1 MSETL
6 SLAFAFAW
14 LFAIPSAH
22 SQEVAPDVLVKSLS
36 SEVIAEIR
44 RDRAIQAGD
53 GAKIAALIETKIV
66 PHFDLR
72 RITQLAVGQGWR
84 RATPEQ
90 QERLMQEFKTLLVR
104 TYSGALASYRD
115 QEIEF
120 RPLRAA
126 AGDTEVT
133 VKSLIRQKGAEP
145 IEVVFDRDRRA
156 MEDLRRQARRHQP
169 RRDLPQQLRR
179 GSAQQRRRRADR
191 PAREKKPTGLGARI
205 SCQAAQEG
213 VRAAPVRICEFAA
226 S

>member
-6 SLAFAFAW
+6 SLAFALAW
-14 LFAIPSAH
+14 LFAVPSAH

-36 SEVIAEIR
+36 SEVIAEVR
-44 RDRAIQAGD
+44 RDKAIQAGD
-53 GAKIAALIETKIV
+53 GAKIAALIETKVV

-104 TYSGALASYRD
+104 TYSGALSSYRD

-126 AGDTEVT
+126 AGDAEVT
-133 VKSLIRQKGAEP
+133 VKSLIRQRGAEA
-145 IEVVFDRDRRA
+145 IAVEYDLARVGAQWKIFD
-156 MEDLRRQARRHQP
+156 
-169 RRDLPQQLRR
+169 
-179 GSAQQRRRRADR
+179 
-191 PAREKKPTGLGARI
+191 
-205 SCQAAQEG
+205 
-213 VRAAPVRICEFAA
+213 VRIGGISLVATYRSSFAEEVRNNGVDGLIGLLERKNRQI
-226 S
+226 

>member
-14 LFAIPSAH
+14 LFAVPPAH
-22 SQEVAPDVLVKSLS
+22 SQEVAPDVLVKGLS
-36 SEVIAEIR
+36 SEVIAEVR
-44 RDRAIQAGD
+44 RDKTIQAGD

-145 IEVVFDRDRRA
+145 IAVEYDLARVGAQWKIFDVRLGGISLVATYRSSFAEEVRNNGVDGLIGLLERKN
-156 MEDLRRQARRHQP
+156 RQ
-169 RRDLPQQLRR
+169 
-179 GSAQQRRRRADR
+179 S
-191 PAREKKPTGLGARI
+191 
-205 SCQAAQEG
+205 
-213 VRAAPVRICEFAA
+213 
-226 S
+226 

>member
-14 LFAIPSAH
+14 LFAVSPAQ
-22 SQEVAPDVLVKSLS
+22 SQEVPPDVLVKNVS

-44 RDRAIQAGD
+44 RDKAIQAGD

-90 QERLMQEFKTLLVR
+90 QERLTQEFKTLLVR
-104 TYSGALASYRD
+104 TYSGALTSYRD
-115 QEIEF
+115 QAIEF

-133 VKSLIRQKGAEP
+133 VKSVIRQSGAEP
-145 IEVVFDRDRRA
+145 ITIEYDLAKVGAQWKIFDV
-156 MEDLRRQARRHQP
+156 
-169 RRDLPQQLRR
+169 
-179 GSAQQRRRRADR
+179 
-191 PAREKKPTGLGARI
+191 RI
-205 SCQAAQEG
+205 SGISLVATYRSSFAEEVRNNG
-213 VRAAPVRICEFAA
+213 VDGLIGLLERKNRQ

>member
-1 MSETL
+1 MRVR

-14 LFAIPSAH
+14 LFAVPSAH
-22 SQEVAPDVLVKSLS
+22 SQEVAPDALVKGLS
-36 SEVIAEIR
+36 SEVIAEVR
-44 RDRAIQAGD
+44 RDKTIQAGD

-145 IEVVFDRDRRA
+145 IAVEYDLARVGAQWKIFDVRLGGISLVATYRSSFAEEVRNNGVDGLIGLLERKN
-156 MEDLRRQARRHQP
+156 RQ
-169 RRDLPQQLRR
+169 
-179 GSAQQRRRRADR
+179 S
-191 PAREKKPTGLGARI
+191 
-205 SCQAAQEG
+205 
-213 VRAAPVRICEFAA
+213 
-226 S
+226 

>member
-14 LFAIPSAH
+14 LFAVPSAH
-22 SQEVAPDVLVKSLS
+22 SQDVAPDVLVKSLS
-36 SEVIAEIR
+36 SEVIAEVR
-44 RDRAIQAGD
+44 RDKAIQAGD
-53 GAKIAALIETKIV
+53 GAKIAALIETKVV

-72 RITQLAVGQGWR
+72 RITQLAVGHGWR

-126 AGDTEVT
+126 AGDGEVT
-133 VKSLIRQKGAEP
+133 VKSLIRQRGAEP
-145 IEVVFDRDRRA
+145 IAVEYDLARA
-156 MEDLRRQARRHQP
+156 
-169 RRDLPQQLRR
+169 
-179 GSAQQRRRRADR
+179 GAQWKIYD
-191 PAREKKPTGLGARI
+191 
-205 SCQAAQEG
+205 
-213 VRAAPVRICEFAA
+213 VRIGGISLVATYRSSFAEEVRNNGIDGLIGLLERKNRQ

>member
-1 MSETL
+1 VSETL

-14 LFAIPSAH
+14 LFAVPSAH
-22 SQEVAPDVLVKSLS
+22 SQEVAPDALVKGLS
-36 SEVIAEIR
+36 SEVIAEVR
-44 RDRAIQAGD
+44 RDKTIQAGD

-145 IEVVFDRDRRA
+145 IAVEYDLARVGAQWKIFDVRLGGISLVATYRSSFAEEVRNNGVDGLIGLLERKN
-156 MEDLRRQARRHQP
+156 RQ
-169 RRDLPQQLRR
+169 
-179 GSAQQRRRRADR
+179 S
-191 PAREKKPTGLGARI
+191 
-205 SCQAAQEG
+205 
-213 VRAAPVRICEFAA
+213 
-226 S
+226 

>member
-14 LFAIPSAH
+14 LFAVPPAQ
-22 SQEVAPDVLVKSLS
+22 SQEVPPDVLIKSVS

-44 RDRAIQAGD
+44 KDKAIQAGD
-53 GAKIAALIETKIV
+53 AARIAALVDAKIV

-72 RITQLAVGQGWR
+72 RITQLAVGPGWR

-115 QEIEF
+115 QAVEF

-133 VKSLIRQKGAEP
+133 VKSLIRQSGTEP
-145 IEVVFDRDRRA
+145 IALEYDLARVGAQWKIFDV
-156 MEDLRRQARRHQP
+156 
-169 RRDLPQQLRR
+169 
-179 GSAQQRRRRADR
+179 
-191 PAREKKPTGLGARI
+191 RI
-205 SCQAAQEG
+205 SGISLVATYRSSFAEEVRNNG
-213 VRAAPVRICEFAA
+213 VDGLIGLLERKNRQI
-226 S
+226 